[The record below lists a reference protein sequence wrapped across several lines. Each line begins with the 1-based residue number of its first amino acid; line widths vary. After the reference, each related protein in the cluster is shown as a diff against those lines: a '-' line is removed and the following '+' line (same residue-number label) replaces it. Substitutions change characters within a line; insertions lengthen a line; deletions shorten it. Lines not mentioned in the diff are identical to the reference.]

1 MTNQELLSRSNAL
14 QRAAEA
20 VQTTRMRYAIQKNLR
35 EVQAL
40 IEPYQETLQQIAEE
54 HGVENLEDPPEAFED
69 ELEDLLAEDGGD
81 PDVHT
86 VPPQTLDRED
96 EKGTDLPFEVVAG
109 IDFMIAE
116 PEES

>member
-1 MTNQELLSRSNAL
+1 MTNQELLNRSNAL

-20 VQTTRMRYAIQKNLR
+20 VQTTRMRYAVQKNLR
-35 EVQAL
+35 EVQSL
-40 IEPYQETLQQIAEE
+40 IEPYQETLEQIAEE
-54 HGVENLEDPPEAFED
+54 HEVEDLEEAPDGFEE

-96 EKGTDLPFEVVAG
+96 EKGTDLPMDVIAG
-109 IDFMIAE
+109 IDWMIASE
-116 PEES
+116 

>member
-1 MTNQELLSRSNAL
+1 MTNQELLNRSNAL

-40 IEPYQETLQQIAEE
+40 IEPYQQTLQQIAEE
-54 HGVENLEDPPEAFED
+54 HEVESLEDPPEPFED
-69 ELEDLLAEDGGD
+69 ELEALLAEDGGE

-86 VPPQTLDRED
+86 VPPKTLDRED
-96 EKGTDLPFEVVAG
+96 EKGTDLPMNVIAG
-109 IDFMIAE
+109 LDWMIA
-116 PEES
+116 

>member
-1 MTNQELLSRSNAL
+1 MTNQELLNRSNAL

-35 EVQAL
+35 EVQSL
-40 IEPYQETLQQIAEE
+40 IEPYQETPQQIAEE
-54 HGVENLEDPPEAFED
+54 HEVESLEDPPERFE
-69 ELEDLLAEDGGD
+69 EEIEDLLAEDGGD

-96 EKGTDLPFEVVAG
+96 EKGTDLPMEVIAG
-109 IDFMIAE
+109 IDWMIASE
-116 PEES
+116 

>member
-1 MTNQELLSRSNAL
+1 MTNQELLNRSNAL

-40 IEPYQETLQQIAEE
+40 IEPYQETLEQIAEE
-54 HGVENLEDPPEAFED
+54 HEVESLEDPPEGFE
-69 ELEDLLAEDGGD
+69 EEIEDLLAEDGGD

-96 EKGTDLPFEVVAG
+96 EKGTDLPMDVIAG
-109 IDFMIAE
+109 IDWMIASE
-116 PEES
+116 